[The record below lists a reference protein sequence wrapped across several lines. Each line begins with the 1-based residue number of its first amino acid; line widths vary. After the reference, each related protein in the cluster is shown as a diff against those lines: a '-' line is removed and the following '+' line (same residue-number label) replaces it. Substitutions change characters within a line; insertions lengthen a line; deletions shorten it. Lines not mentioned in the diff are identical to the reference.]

1 MAEQGGNKVQPYT
14 KQIWQRMAGNSLSG
28 TITAGELPERVW
40 NNLSEIARY
49 DFGALVF
56 YSLYR
61 PLEPGE
67 AIRIP
72 VEARAISLFLTALAI
87 AGFVWVAWQRL
98 TLAEIVMPMA
108 IGVMVIWGWEQYRLL
123 LPVAPFL
130 FFYLLMGVR
139 LIVSL
144 YQKLYAQPS
153 PRGGLVPLLIVSWLF
168 AAGSLYGNIQ
178 YIEKKYAAVPEERLR
193 WVSAFEENEALI
205 KHIGENVPKDEVI
218 ATQNPALV
226 HLYTGHKTVAS
237 DDPASQWETWNRIGV
252 RYIARTSPFPLPRP
266 EASENKYRTVFR
278 TSGPLGLRLVD
289 LGSPSARPAWGK
301 N

>member
-1 MAEQGGNKVQPYT
+1 
-14 KQIWQRMAGNSLSG
+14 
-28 TITAGELPERVW
+28 
-40 NNLSEIARY
+40 
-49 DFGALVF
+49 
-56 YSLYR
+56 
-61 PLEPGE
+61 
-67 AIRIP
+67 
-72 VEARAISLFLTALAI
+72 
-87 AGFVWVAWQRL
+87 
-98 TLAEIVMPMA
+98 
-108 IGVMVIWGWEQYRLL
+108 
-123 LPVAPFL
+123 
-130 FFYLLMGVR
+130 
-139 LIVSL
+139 
-144 YQKLYAQPS
+144 
-153 PRGGLVPLLIVSWLF
+153 LLIVSWLF

-178 YIEKKYAAVPEERLR
+178 YIEKKYAPVPEERLR
-193 WVSAFEENEALI
+193 WISAFEENEALI

-289 LGSPSARPAWGK
+289 LGSPSSRPAWGK